1 MALKGLKT
9 FGIYKI
15 LYLSDGRRSVV
26 QREYCIFFLFRK
38 RNYFN
43 IIFLIQ
49 EMFLV
54 ARKTF
59 YNICQPKTASVRY

>member
-1 MALKGLKT
+1 MTLKGLKT

-38 RNYFN
+38 KKLF
-43 IIFLIQ
+43 
-49 EMFLV
+49 
-54 ARKTF
+54 
-59 YNICQPKTASVRY
+59 

>member
-15 LYLSDGRRSVV
+15 HYLSDGRRSVV

-38 RNYFN
+38 KKLF
-43 IIFLIQ
+43 
-49 EMFLV
+49 
-54 ARKTF
+54 
-59 YNICQPKTASVRY
+59 